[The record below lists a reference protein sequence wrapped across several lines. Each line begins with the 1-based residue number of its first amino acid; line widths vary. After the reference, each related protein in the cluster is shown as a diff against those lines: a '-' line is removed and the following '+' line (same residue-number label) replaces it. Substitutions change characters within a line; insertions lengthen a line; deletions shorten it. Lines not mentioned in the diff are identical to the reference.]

1 MHRGSAL
8 IGGPC
13 SSARGLRRATHRTIG
28 AVTEAL
34 EGFSYNVAVARI
46 YEFSNAISDAERG
59 DAGDASLGWA
69 RFEALEAVSR
79 LAAPM
84 MPHLAEEMYS
94 RLHPGHGGVV
104 ADLPWLEADAALAA
118 ADTVTIAVQVSGKLR
133 GTIVVPPN
141 QAQEANVALAL
152 AHVNVVPLLDGKA
165 VRKTIYVADRIV
177 NFVIS
182 G

>member
-1 MHRGSAL
+1 
-8 IGGPC
+8 
-13 SSARGLRRATHRTIG
+13 
-28 AVTEAL
+28 
-34 EGFSYNVAVARI
+34 
-46 YEFSNAISDAERG
+46 
-59 DAGDASLGWA
+59 
-69 RFEALEAVSR
+69 
-79 LAAPM
+79 M

-165 VRKTIYVADRIV
+165 VRKTIYVPDRIV